1 MEQVNKSPTLDERP
15 VVMMVDDDDMTR
27 MMGLEYLTQSGFTAV
42 EASDGQEALD
52 IIENLRPDIILM
64 DVEMPRLDGYAAC
77 KQIRML
83 EGFATTPILMLTGLD
98 DALSINLAYEAG
110 ATDFATK
117 PINWLL
123 LCHRIR
129 YILRGS
135 NALDDLQQSRVSLAA
150 AQRIARLGNWT
161 WNVESDV
168 TTWSDQLYH
177 IVGEE
182 RGHCRAAFETILNRV
197 PEQEKERVSNWFDG
211 CTSASLPLPID
222 HSLIFDDGSERHVR
236 QQLEL
241 ERNAKGAV
249 VRVQAAVQDVTDHH
263 RAERKI
269 HQLAYYD
276 GLTALPNRSLFGER
290 LDLALG
296 LAVRHER
303 SLAVM
308 FIDLD
313 DFKRVND
320 TLGHT
325 SGDLLLQS
333 VGERLKTCLRSSDA
347 LGAGSAGT
355 EGETIARMGGDEFTV
370 LLSEIRDEAD
380 AIHVAGRILEALSKP
395 YDLAGNEV
403 FTTPSVGIAVYPQH
417 GATAEQLLKNAD
429 MAMYFAKREGKNVF
443 KTFEES
449 MNNVAMDRYSME
461 AQLRK
466 ALEANELTLN
476 YQPQMNLA
484 TGGFDAVEALLRWNS
499 AELGFVSPA
508 DFIPLAEETGL
519 IVPIGEWVLR
529 TACKQAVAWHNEGLA
544 LERMAVNISVLQFVR
559 PDFPRMVISILE
571 ETGLEANRL
580 ELEITESVLAK
591 DTTGAVSTLCT
602 LKEIGV
608 QLSIDDFGT
617 GYSSL
622 SQLKH
627 FPIDR
632 LKIDRSFVMGVTDN
646 RHDAAITKAVLAMA
660 NSMELLVIAEGVE
673 TEEQLSF
680 LHGNHCDE
688 VQGYFLSRPLPAKE
702 VEETLRKAKQAS
714 LDKIQLKKTG

>member
-1 MEQVNKSPTLDERP
+1 MEQCAENSSADTRP

-27 MMGLEYLTQSGFTAV
+27 MMGLEYLNQAGFEAV
-42 EASDGQEALD
+42 EAEDGQTALD
-52 IIENLRPDIILM
+52 TIQQLRPDIILM
-64 DVEMPRLDGYAAC
+64 DVEMPNLDGYAAC
-77 KQIRML
+77 AEIRKL
-83 EGFATTPILMLTGLD
+83 EGFANIPILMLTGLD
-98 DALSINLAYEAG
+98 DAVSINLAYEAG
-110 ATDFATK
+110 ATDFTTK

-129 YILRGS
+129 YMLRGKD
-135 NALDDLQQSRVSLAA
+135 ALENLQQSRVSLAA

-161 WNVESDV
+161 WHRDTDEV
-168 TTWSDQLYH
+168 TWSDQLYD
-177 IVGEE
+177 
-182 RGHCRAAFETILNRV
+182 ILGLQRDDCEPLFDSILDRV
-197 PEQEKERVSNWFDG
+197 PESEKGRVSSWYQT
-211 CTSASLPLPID
+211 CTNSELPLPID
-222 HSLIFDDGSERHVR
+222 HSLILDDGSERHVR

-241 ERNAKGAV
+241 ERDADGAV
-249 VRVQAAVQDVTDHH
+249 VRVQAAVQDVTDNHQ
-263 RAERKI
+263 AERKI

-290 LDLALG
+290 LDLALS
-296 LAVRHER
+296 LAMRHER

-355 EGETIARMGGDEFTV
+355 E
-370 LLSEIRDEAD
+370 IRDEVD
-380 AIHVAGRILEALSKP
+380 AIHVAERILEALSKP

-417 GATAEQLLKNAD
+417 GETAEELLKNAD
-429 MAMYFAKREGKNVF
+429 MAMYFAKRDGKNVF

-461 AQLRK
+461 AH
-466 ALEANELTLN
+466 ELSLN

-484 TGGFDAVEALLRWNS
+484 SGGYSAVEALLRWNS
-499 AELGFVSPA
+499 SELGFVSPA

-529 TACKQAVAWHNEGLA
+529 TACKQAVAWRAEGLA

-559 PDFPRMVISILE
+559 PDFPQMVISILE
-571 ETGLEANRL
+571 ETGLEPHLL
-580 ELEITESVLAK
+580 ELEITER
-591 DTTGAVSTLCT
+591 GNWCAV
-602 LKEIGV
+602 E
-608 QLSIDDFGT
+608 
-617 GYSSL
+617 
-622 SQLKH
+622 H
-627 FPIDR
+627 
-632 LKIDRSFVMGVTDN
+632 
-646 RHDAAITKAVLAMA
+646 
-660 NSMELLVIAEGVE
+660 
-673 TEEQLSF
+673 
-680 LHGNHCDE
+680 
-688 VQGYFLSRPLPAKE
+688 
-702 VEETLRKAKQAS
+702 
-714 LDKIQLKKTG
+714 